1 MMDDWTLRA
10 VVSSQLNEAKK
21 KSASKP
27 VSRILFPGLA
37 GVAIIP
43 LAPALLPGSSD
54 LPESC
59 PSDGVGGAGTPPL
72 LFGLAPCGVCPAPD
86 ITIGAVRSYL
96 RVPKRPAPF
105 HPYQSSLSPTRP
117 RTAVC
122 FLWHFPYRRRTVRF
136 VDIPLR
142 PSLLASTLPCGV
154 RTFLSPV
161 LAPVILFGP
170 SRQ

>member
-72 LFGLAPCGVCPAPD
+72 LFGLAPCGVYLAPD
-86 ITIGAVRSYL
+86 ITIGAVRSY
-96 RVPKRPAPF
+96 PAE
-105 HPYQSSLSPTRP
+105 RG
-117 RTAVC
+117 
-122 FLWHFPYRRRTVRF
+122 RR
-136 VDIPLR
+136 
-142 PSLLASTLPCGV
+142 SG
-154 RTFLSPV
+154 RTFSPLPVSPSPRQPRAGGMFSVALSVSQAYGPRGHPPAT
-161 LAPVILFGP
+161 LAVSEHTTLRSSDFPLP
-170 SRQ
+170 RHCHR